1 MKRLEEICIFI
12 RNGLNI
18 KNNKSKKGIPI
29 TRIETISNGIIDIN
43 KTGYA
48 NIFDDK
54 YIDYYLRQDDIL
66 MSHINSLKH
75 LGKVGY
81 CYYDMKIIHGMNL
94 LNIRVNP
101 NNVYPKYLYY
111 YFKSNNFKIKL
122 NKISKQSVN
131 QSSFSISDLKKIR
144 IDIIDL
150 KKQKLI
156 VSKLDKVV
164 EVISIRKKQI
174 DELNNLIKSQ
184 FVEMFGTIKEN
195 KKDYPIK
202 TLIEVFELI
211 KDGTHSTPVYTTDKE
226 NGVKFLSAKDVSK
239 GRIDWENTKYIP
251 IELHEKLVKRI
262 KPQLNDIL
270 LAKNGTTGIC
280 AKVNNEEIFD
290 IYVSLALLRPNLE
303 NSSDYLV
310 HAINNEET
318 KEQFEKS
325 LKGVGVPNLHLGEI
339 KKVKIIVPPI
349 TLQNE
354 FSEIVKQIDKQK
366 FEIEKSLKETQEL
379 YESLMEEYFKGERI

>member
-18 KNNKSKKGIPI
+18 KNDKSKKGIPI

-48 NIFDDK
+48 NIFNDK

-174 DELNNLIKSQ
+174 EELNNLIKSQ
-184 FVEMFGTIKEN
+184 FVEMFGNGNYPQIRLKEVLNQNDNMEKVENTKIEKFVTIGINGKGARER
-195 KKDYPIK
+195 I
-202 TLIEVFELI
+202 I
-211 KDGTHSTPVYTTDKE
+211 KDGKWPVPFVGYRVKGGQFIYSRIDAR
-226 NGVKFLSAKDVSK
+226 NGAFAIIPNSLNNAVVSK
-239 GRIDWENTKYIP
+239 DFPIFNIDNNKIRT
-251 IELHEKLVKRI
+251 
-262 KPQLNDIL
+262 DIL
-270 LAKNGTTGIC
+270 L
-280 AKVNNEEIFD
+280 F
-290 IYVSLALLRPNLE
+290 SLLE
-303 NSSDYLV
+303 KSFIDKIKNSSFG
-310 HAINNEET
+310 ATNRQRI
-318 KEQFEKS
+318 KEQIF
-325 LKGVGVPNLHLGEI
+325 LNY
-339 KKVKIIVPPI
+339 KIYLPPI
-349 TLQNE
+349 TLQNQ

-366 FEIEKSLKETQEL
+366 FESMIQLKMMEKI
-379 YESLMEEYFKGERI
+379 YNIINDRRRYV

>member
-184 FVEMFGTIKEN
+184 FVEMFETIKRYVELQKVCLFINGDRGEN
-195 KKDYPIK
+195 YPSGDKISK
-202 TLIEVFELI
+202 N
-211 KDGTHSTPVYTTDKE
+211 KDGIVFINAGLLERNKVNWSTMNYISEDTYNNLRSGKIQKDDILYCLRGSLGKCAIIDFSERGAIASSLVILRVNKNEINPNFLLIQLGMEEILYQQNQAN
-226 NGVKFLSAKDVSK
+226 NGSSQPNLSANSVK
-239 GRIDWENTKYIP
+239 KY
-251 IELHEKLVKRI
+251 K
-262 KPQLNDIL
+262 IL
-270 LAKNGTTGIC
+270 L
-280 AKVNNEEIFD
+280 
-290 IYVSLALLRPNLE
+290 
-303 NSSDYLV
+303 
-310 HAINNEET
+310 
-318 KEQFEKS
+318 
-325 LKGVGVPNLHLGEI
+325 
-339 KKVKIIVPPI
+339 PPLF
-349 TLQNE
+349 LQNQ

-379 YESLMEEYFKGERI
+379 YESLMEKYFG

>member
-174 DELNNLIKSQ
+174 EEVNNLIKSQ
-184 FVEMFGTIKEN
+184 FVEMFETIKRYVELQKVCLFINGDRGEN
-195 KKDYPIK
+195 YPSGDKISK
-202 TLIEVFELI
+202 N
-211 KDGTHSTPVYTTDKE
+211 KDGIAFINAGLLERNKVNWSNMNYISEDTYNNLRSGKIQKDDILYCLRGSLGKCAIIDFSERGAIASSLVILRANKNEINPNFLLIQLGMEEILYQQNQAN
-226 NGVKFLSAKDVSK
+226 NGSSQPNLSANSVK
-239 GRIDWENTKYIP
+239 KY
-251 IELHEKLVKRI
+251 K
-262 KPQLNDIL
+262 IL
-270 LAKNGTTGIC
+270 L
-280 AKVNNEEIFD
+280 
-290 IYVSLALLRPNLE
+290 
-303 NSSDYLV
+303 
-310 HAINNEET
+310 
-318 KEQFEKS
+318 
-325 LKGVGVPNLHLGEI
+325 
-339 KKVKIIVPPI
+339 PPLS
-349 TLQNE
+349 LQNQ

-366 FEIEKSLKETQEL
+366 FESMIQLEMMEKIYNIINDRSR
-379 YESLMEEYFKGERI
+379 YV

>member
-48 NIFDDK
+48 DIFNEK
-54 YIDYYLRQDDIL
+54 YSDYYLQKDDIL

-156 VSKLDKVV
+156 ASKLDKVV

-174 DELNNLIKSQ
+174 EELNNLIKSQ
-184 FVEMFGTIKEN
+184 FVEMFETIKRYVELQKVCLFINGDRGEN
-195 KKDYPIK
+195 YPSGDKISKNKEGVAFINAGLLESNKVNWSNMNYISEDTYNNLRSGKIQKDDILYCLRGSLGKCAIIDFSERGAIASSLVILRANKNEINPNFL
-202 TLIEVFELI
+202 LIQLGMEEIL
-211 KDGTHSTPVYTTDKE
+211 YQQNQAN
-226 NGVKFLSAKDVSK
+226 NGSSQPNLSANSVK
-239 GRIDWENTKYIP
+239 KY
-251 IELHEKLVKRI
+251 K
-262 KPQLNDIL
+262 IL
-270 LAKNGTTGIC
+270 L
-280 AKVNNEEIFD
+280 
-290 IYVSLALLRPNLE
+290 
-303 NSSDYLV
+303 
-310 HAINNEET
+310 
-318 KEQFEKS
+318 
-325 LKGVGVPNLHLGEI
+325 
-339 KKVKIIVPPI
+339 PPI
-349 TLQNE
+349 TLQNQ

-366 FEIEKSLKETQEL
+366 FESMIQLEMMEKI
-379 YESLMEEYFKGERI
+379 YNIINDRRRYV

>member
-1 MKRLEEICIFI
+1 MKKLEEICIFI

-18 KNNKSKKGIPI
+18 KNDKSKKGIPV

-174 DELNNLIKSQ
+174 EELNNLIKSQ
-184 FVEMFGTIKEN
+184 FVEMFGNGNYPQIRLQEVLNQNDNMEKVEN
-195 KKDYPIK
+195 TK
-202 TLIEVFELI
+202 IEKFVTVGINGKGARERII
-211 KDGTHSTPVYTTDKE
+211 KDGKWPVPFVGYRVKGGQFIYSRIDAR
-226 NGVKFLSAKDVSK
+226 NGAFAIIPNSLNNAVVSK
-239 GRIDWENTKYIP
+239 DFPIFDIDYNK
-251 IELHEKLVKRI
+251 I
-262 KPQLNDIL
+262 KPDIL
-270 LAKNGTTGIC
+270 LFSLL
-280 AKVNNEEIFD
+280 EESFID
-290 IYVSLALLRPNLE
+290 IIK
-303 NSSDYLV
+303 NSSFGATNRQRIKEGTFLNYKIYL
-310 HAINNEET
+310 
-318 KEQFEKS
+318 
-325 LKGVGVPNLHLGEI
+325 
-339 KKVKIIVPPI
+339 PPI
-349 TLQNE
+349 TLQNQ
-354 FSEIVKQIDKQK
+354 FSQIVKQIDKQK
-366 FEIEKSLKETQEL
+366 FESMIQLKMMEKI
-379 YESLMEEYFKGERI
+379 YNIINDRRRYV

>member
-54 YIDYYLRQDDIL
+54 YMDYYLRQDDIL

-174 DELNNLIKSQ
+174 EELNNLIKSQ
-184 FVEMFGTIKEN
+184 FVEMFETIKRYVELQKVCLFINGDRGEN
-195 KKDYPIK
+195 YPSGDKISK
-202 TLIEVFELI
+202 N
-211 KDGTHSTPVYTTDKE
+211 KDGIAFINAGLLERNKVNWSNMNYISEDTYNNLRSGKIQKDDILYCLRGSLGKCAIIDFSERGAIASSLVILRANKNEINPNFLLIQLGMEEILYQQNQAN
-226 NGVKFLSAKDVSK
+226 NGSSQPNLSANSVK
-239 GRIDWENTKYIP
+239 KY
-251 IELHEKLVKRI
+251 K
-262 KPQLNDIL
+262 IL
-270 LAKNGTTGIC
+270 L
-280 AKVNNEEIFD
+280 
-290 IYVSLALLRPNLE
+290 
-303 NSSDYLV
+303 
-310 HAINNEET
+310 
-318 KEQFEKS
+318 
-325 LKGVGVPNLHLGEI
+325 
-339 KKVKIIVPPI
+339 PPLS
-349 TLQNE
+349 LQNE

-379 YESLMEEYFKGERI
+379 YESLMEKYFG

>member
-174 DELNNLIKSQ
+174 EELNNLIKSQ
-184 FVEMFGTIKEN
+184 FVEMFETIKRDVELQKVCLFINGDRGEN
-195 KKDYPIK
+195 YPSGDKISKNKEGVAFINAGLLESNKVNWSNMNYISEDTYNNLRSGKIQKDDILYCLRGSLGKCAIIDFSERGAIASSLVILRANKNEINPNFL
-202 TLIEVFELI
+202 LIQLGMEEIL
-211 KDGTHSTPVYTTDKE
+211 YQQNQAN
-226 NGVKFLSAKDVSK
+226 NGSSQPNLSANSVK
-239 GRIDWENTKYIP
+239 KY
-251 IELHEKLVKRI
+251 K
-262 KPQLNDIL
+262 IL
-270 LAKNGTTGIC
+270 L
-280 AKVNNEEIFD
+280 
-290 IYVSLALLRPNLE
+290 
-303 NSSDYLV
+303 
-310 HAINNEET
+310 
-318 KEQFEKS
+318 
-325 LKGVGVPNLHLGEI
+325 
-339 KKVKIIVPPI
+339 PPI
-349 TLQNE
+349 TLQNQ

-366 FEIEKSLKETQEL
+366 FESMIQLKMMEKI
-379 YESLMEEYFKGERI
+379 YNIINDRRRYV

>member
-1 MKRLEEICIFI
+1 MKSLEEICIFI

-18 KNNKSKKGIPI
+18 KNDKSKKGIPL

-48 NIFDDK
+48 DIFNEK
-54 YIDYYLRQDDIL
+54 YSDYYLQKDDIL

-150 KKQKLI
+150 KRQKLI
-156 VSKLDKVV
+156 ASKLDKVV

-174 DELNNLIKSQ
+174 EELNNLIKSQ
-184 FVEMFGTIKEN
+184 FVEMFDNKNYPKIRLKEVLVQDQDVE
-195 KKDYPIK
+195 K
-202 TLIEVFELI
+202 IENTRKEKFVTVGINGKGARERII
-211 KDGTHSTPVYTTDKE
+211 KDEKWPVP
-226 NGVKFLSAKDVSK
+226 F
-239 GRIDWENTKYIP
+239 
-251 IELHEKLVKRI
+251 
-262 KPQLNDIL
+262 
-270 LAKNGTTGIC
+270 
-280 AKVNNEEIFD
+280 
-290 IYVSLALLRPNLE
+290 
-303 NSSDYLV
+303 
-310 HAINNEET
+310 
-318 KEQFEKS
+318 
-325 LKGVGVPNLHLGEI
+325 VG
-339 KKVKIIVPPI
+339 
-349 TLQNE
+349 
-354 FSEIVKQIDKQK
+354 
-366 FEIEKSLKETQEL
+366 
-379 YESLMEEYFKGERI
+379 

>member
-18 KNNKSKKGIPI
+18 KNDKSKKGIPI

-48 NIFDDK
+48 NIFNDK

-174 DELNNLIKSQ
+174 EELNNLIKSQ
-184 FVEMFGTIKEN
+184 FVEMFGNGNYPQIRLKEILNQNDNMEKVENTKIEKFVTIGINGKGARER
-195 KKDYPIK
+195 I
-202 TLIEVFELI
+202 I
-211 KDGTHSTPVYTTDKE
+211 KDGKWPVPFVGYRVKGGQFIYSRIDAR
-226 NGVKFLSAKDVSK
+226 NGAFAIIPNSLNNAVVSK
-239 GRIDWENTKYIP
+239 DFPIFNIDNNKIRT
-251 IELHEKLVKRI
+251 
-262 KPQLNDIL
+262 DIL
-270 LAKNGTTGIC
+270 L
-280 AKVNNEEIFD
+280 F
-290 IYVSLALLRPNLE
+290 SLLE
-303 NSSDYLV
+303 KSFIDKIKNSSFG
-310 HAINNEET
+310 ATNRQRI
-318 KEQFEKS
+318 KEQIF
-325 LKGVGVPNLHLGEI
+325 LNY
-339 KKVKIIVPPI
+339 KIYLPPI
-349 TLQNE
+349 TLQNQ

-366 FEIEKSLKETQEL
+366 FEIEKSLKEIQEL
-379 YESLMEEYFKGERI
+379 YESLMEKYFG

>member
-1 MKRLEEICIFI
+1 MKKLEEICIFI

-18 KNNKSKKGIPI
+18 KNDKSKKGIPV

-174 DELNNLIKSQ
+174 EELNNLIKSQ
-184 FVEMFGTIKEN
+184 FVEMFGNGNYPQIRLQEVLNQNDNMEKVEN
-195 KKDYPIK
+195 TK
-202 TLIEVFELI
+202 IEKFVTVGINGKGARERII
-211 KDGTHSTPVYTTDKE
+211 KDGKWPVPFVGYRVKGGQFIYSRIDAR
-226 NGVKFLSAKDVSK
+226 NGAFAIIPNSLNNAVVSK
-239 GRIDWENTKYIP
+239 DFPIFDIDYNK
-251 IELHEKLVKRI
+251 I
-262 KPQLNDIL
+262 KPDIL
-270 LAKNGTTGIC
+270 LFSLL
-280 AKVNNEEIFD
+280 EESFID
-290 IYVSLALLRPNLE
+290 IIK
-303 NSSDYLV
+303 NSSFGATNRQRIKEGTFLNYKIYL
-310 HAINNEET
+310 
-318 KEQFEKS
+318 
-325 LKGVGVPNLHLGEI
+325 
-339 KKVKIIVPPI
+339 PPI
-349 TLQNE
+349 TLQNQ
-354 FSEIVKQIDKQK
+354 FSQIVKQIDKQK

-379 YESLMEEYFKGERI
+379 YESLMEKYFG

>member
-1 MKRLEEICIFI
+1 MENILDYCTISGESVKKYEGSKRYVATGDVIENKIINSSEVDYMNKPLRANQIAKVGDLLFAKMKETKKVIKIDEENSKNIYSTGFCVIRPNEGILTDYIYWVLNSPKFNRDKDRNCKGATQKALNSEGLRKIKINKIPNLEE
-12 RNGLNI
+12 
-18 KNNKSKKGIPI
+18 
-29 TRIETISNGIIDIN
+29 
-43 KTGYA
+43 
-48 NIFDDK
+48 
-54 YIDYYLRQDDIL
+54 Q
-66 MSHINSLKH
+66 
-75 LGKVGY
+75 
-81 CYYDMKIIHGMNL
+81 
-94 LNIRVNP
+94 
-101 NNVYPKYLYY
+101 
-111 YFKSNNFKIKL
+111 
-122 NKISKQSVN
+122 
-131 QSSFSISDLKKIR
+131 
-144 IDIIDL
+144 
-150 KKQKLI
+150 QKI
-156 VSKLDKVV
+156 VSKLSKIDK
-164 EVISIRKKQI
+164 IMNKKKKQLMML
-174 DELNNLIKSQ
+174 DELIKSQ

-379 YESLMEEYFKGERI
+379 YESLMEKYFG

>member
-184 FVEMFGTIKEN
+184 FVEMFETIKRYVELQKVCLFINGDRGEN
-195 KKDYPIK
+195 YPSGDKISK
-202 TLIEVFELI
+202 N
-211 KDGTHSTPVYTTDKE
+211 KDGIAFINAGLLERNKVNWSTMNYISEDTYNNLRSGKIQKDDILYCLRGSLGKCAIIDFSERGAIASSLVILRVNKNEINPNFLLIQLGMEEILYQQNQAN
-226 NGVKFLSAKDVSK
+226 NGSSQPNLSANSVK
-239 GRIDWENTKYIP
+239 KY
-251 IELHEKLVKRI
+251 K
-262 KPQLNDIL
+262 IL
-270 LAKNGTTGIC
+270 L
-280 AKVNNEEIFD
+280 
-290 IYVSLALLRPNLE
+290 
-303 NSSDYLV
+303 
-310 HAINNEET
+310 
-318 KEQFEKS
+318 
-325 LKGVGVPNLHLGEI
+325 
-339 KKVKIIVPPI
+339 PPLF
-349 TLQNE
+349 LQNQ

-366 FEIEKSLKETQEL
+366 FESMIQLKMMEKI
-379 YESLMEEYFKGERI
+379 YNIINDRRRYV